1 AWPHE
6 RTDWPGKFAPIPW
19 VFADV
24 VRHLVPGERVRI
36 LVDDAASEARARRT
50 LARAHV
56 DGGGGD
62 FFRIPT
68 DRCWTRDYGP
78 LFVPRADG
86 PVAIT
91 DWRFNGWAKYPNGHR
106 DDAVPARLARRLG
119 LERWKLDLVLEG
131 GAIDGNG
138 RGALLATEECLLS
151 TVQARNP
158 RLGREGLED

>member
-1 AWPHE
+1 TPAALGYRLPAEWEPHAATWLAWPHE

-56 DGGGGD
+56 DVGGVD

-78 LFVPRADG
+78 LFVRRDDG
-86 PVAIT
+86 TVAIT
-91 DWRFNGWAKYPNGHR
+91 DWRFTGWAKYPNWHR

-119 LERWKLDLVLEG
+119 LERWKLDLV
-131 GAIDGNG
+131 
-138 RGALLATEECLLS
+138 
-151 TVQARNP
+151 
-158 RLGREGLED
+158 